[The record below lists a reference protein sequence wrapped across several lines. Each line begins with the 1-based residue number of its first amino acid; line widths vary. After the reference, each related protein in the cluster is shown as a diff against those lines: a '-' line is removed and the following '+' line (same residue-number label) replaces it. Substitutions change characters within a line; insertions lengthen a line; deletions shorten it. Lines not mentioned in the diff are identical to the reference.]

1 MPQTG
6 IPPRAFTLTA
16 DGRLGVI
23 ELELRITGPDRS
35 EPAVRA
41 KSLWSTSDVR
51 TRLSQTVIDA
61 LGLEVQQNE
70 QGDWLCTADIHL
82 PNNIRCAG
90 VQALV
95 SAQPMAGGR
104 DCVVG
109 LDIISLG
116 DLSLSYAGGKTVFSF
131 RAPAAGGTDFVAEQD
146 AAAATAAATE
156 PELKSGAR
164 PRAAHVVPATRD
176 QLCPCGS
183 GKKHKNCC
191 GKMNRAT
198 RRGRKNKPRS

>member
-1 MPQTG
+1 MSQAG
-6 IPPRAFTLTA
+6 IPPRAFTLSA
-16 DGRLGVI
+16 NGRLNAI

-35 EPAVRA
+35 EPAVKA
-41 KSLWSTSDVR
+41 KSLWSTAEPR
-51 TRLSQTVIDA
+51 TRLSQAVIEA
-61 LGLEVQQNE
+61 LGLELQQDE
-70 QGDWLCTADIHL
+70 QGVSFCVADVHL

-90 VQALV
+90 VQAVAGAEPL
-95 SAQPMAGGR
+95 PGGR

-131 RAPAAGGTDFVAEQD
+131 RAPALGGTDFVAAQD
-146 AAAATAAATE
+146 AAAAQAQPHTAKLQAS
-156 PELKSGAR
+156 K
-164 PRAAHVVPATRD
+164 PRATHVIPATRD

-198 RRGRKNKPRS
+198 RRSRKK